1 MRETTSTTTKDP
13 PTQGAEEL
21 VKQEPL
27 LGGFVFSTILNQPNF
42 ERSLA
47 FLLASK
53 LATDTILT
61 TQWNDLVIDAITST
75 KEEEEETATRTSSGS
90 GGGGGDEH
98 KGPLPGTGSIADA
111 ARADLRAI
119 KSRDPACPSFCHAFL
134 FFKGFQGLQA
144 QRVSHWLWSG
154 GRTVIASSIQSV
166 VSCAFGMDLHP
177 AAKFGRGIMID
188 HGTGVVVGET
198 AVVEDDCSLF
208 HGVTLGGTGK
218 IGGDRHPKIQ
228 KRVVLGAYASVLGNI
243 TIGHDSKI
251 GASASILH
259 DLPPR
264 SVVVGHKGIVIY
276 KGKKNKTKVE
286 EVSVQRESAEDIRRL
301 SKL

>member
-1 MRETTSTTTKDP
+1 M
-13 PTQGAEEL
+13 
-21 VKQEPL
+21 
-27 LGGFVFSTILNQPNF
+27 GGFVLSTILNQPTF

-47 FLLASK
+47 FLLSSK
-53 LATDTILT
+53 LATDTVQT

-75 KEEEEETATRTSSGS
+75 KEEEEEEQ
-90 GGGGGDEH
+90 DNV
-98 KGPLPGTGSIADA
+98 KGLPGTGSIADA
-111 ARADLRAI
+111 ARADLTAI
-119 KSRDPACPSFCHAFL
+119 QSRDPACPSFCHAFL

-144 QRVSHWLWSG
+144 QRVSHWLWSK

-166 VSCAFGMDLHP
+166 VSCTFGMDLHP

-218 IGGDRHPKIQ
+218 ISGDRHPKIQ
-228 KRVVLGAYASVLGNI
+228 KRCVLGAYASVLGNI

-276 KGKKNKTKVE
+276 KGKNKMKVE
-286 EVSVQRESAEDIRRL
+286 EVNVQRESAEDIRRL

>member
-1 MRETTSTTTKDP
+1 M
-13 PTQGAEEL
+13 
-21 VKQEPL
+21 
-27 LGGFVFSTILNQPNF
+27 LGGFVYSTILNQPTF

-47 FLLASK
+47 FILASK
-53 LATDTILT
+53 LASDTILAS
-61 TQWNDLVIDAITST
+61 QWNDLIIDALTST
-75 KEEEEETATRTSSGS
+75 AEEEAKSSS
-90 GGGGGDEH
+90 N
-98 KGPLPGTGSIADA
+98 KGHDLPPGTVSITDA

-119 KSRDPACPSFCHAFL
+119 NHRDPACPNYTHAFL
-134 FFKGFQGLQA
+134 FFKGFQGLQL
-144 QRVSHWLWSG
+144 QRVSHWLWSR
-154 GRTVIASSIQSV
+154 GRTVIASSVQSII
-166 VSCAFGMDLHP
+166 SETFGMDLHP

-218 IGGDRHPKIQ
+218 VGGDRHPKIG
-228 KRVVLGAYASVLGNI
+228 KRVVMGAYSSVLGNI

-276 KGKKNKTKVE
+276 KSKQAKMEEEIRLENATTFAQNAKTIP
-286 EVSVQRESAEDIRRL
+286 RPT